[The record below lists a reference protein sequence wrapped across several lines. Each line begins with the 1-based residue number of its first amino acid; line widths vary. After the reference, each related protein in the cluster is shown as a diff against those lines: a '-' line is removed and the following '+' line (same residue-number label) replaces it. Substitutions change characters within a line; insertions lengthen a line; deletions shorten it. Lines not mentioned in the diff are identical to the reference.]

1 MGKFLERIYKDIK
14 NLKIQGSQAVG
25 EAAIQAW
32 IKEKDKDEVVKKLW
46 NVRPTE
52 PFLRNILRYLKNFGE
67 PENLIKK
74 LESDKEKISDFASKK
89 IKSGMVVY
97 THCHSSSVV
106 RSLIKAKKK
115 GKRFEV
121 NVTETRPFFQGRIT
135 AKELAKNGIKVTLFV
150 DSAIKLALEKAD
162 LMFIGADVITSEG
175 FIINK
180 IGSGAFADLANKRG
194 IPVYV
199 ITHSWKFEPESLK
212 GFEEEIEKRSEKE
225 VWRNKPK
232 NVRICNFVFE
242 KIDANLIT
250 GIISELGVFRPE
262 VFVEEVKKTYEW
274 LIR

>member
-14 NLKIQGSQAVG
+14 NLKIQGSQAIG

-262 VFVEEVKKTYEW
+262 VFVEEVKKN
-274 LIR
+274 L